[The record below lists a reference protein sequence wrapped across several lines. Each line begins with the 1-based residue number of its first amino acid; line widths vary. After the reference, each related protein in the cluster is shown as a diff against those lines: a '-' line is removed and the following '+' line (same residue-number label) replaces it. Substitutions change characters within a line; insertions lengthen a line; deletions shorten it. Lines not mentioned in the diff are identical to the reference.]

1 MEERK
6 INWQTLISMIQLY
19 TGDFIKVEDLLDY
32 NLSDLYLELL
42 SKGADPDSC
51 IDINR
56 YKFTLSWD
64 PRLWNIKE

>member
-6 INWQTLISMIQLY
+6 INWQILVLMRQLY
-19 TGDFIKVEDLLDY
+19 AGEFIKVEDLLDY

-42 SKGADPDSC
+42 SKGSDPDSC

-56 YKFTLSWD
+56 YKSTLSWD